1 MNVKLFLLIA
11 ALVGALVAMTGGVS
25 AQTPAGGRASGTIS
39 RMDTVEIRVF
49 REEELTTMGQLSPDG
64 SISMP
69 LIGAVKMA
77 GLTTDQAAAAITAKL
92 KDGFLVNPQV
102 SVTIEARVRRSITV
116 LGQVQNSGVFELP
129 ANRQL
134 TVVEA
139 IGMAGGATRIAN
151 TKKITLKRNGGGKP
165 QVTTLSLKDITSGKT
180 ADIPLRDGD
189 VLTIPESLF

>member
-1 MNVKLFLLIA
+1 MNVKLFLIIA
-11 ALVGALVAMTGGVS
+11 AMVGALAALTSVAPG
-25 AQTPAGGRASGTIS
+25 QIPAGGRASGTIS

-64 SISMP
+64 TISMP
-69 LIGAVKMA
+69 LVGAVKMA
-77 GLTTDQAAAAITAKL
+77 GLTTDQAAAAITARL
-92 KDGFLVNPQV
+92 KDGYLVNPQV

-116 LGQVQNSGVFELP
+116 LGQVQNAGVFELP

-151 TKKITLKRNGGGKP
+151 TKKITLKRNSGGKA
-165 QVTTLSLKDITSGKT
+165 QVTTLNLKDITSGKA

>member
-1 MNVKLFLLIA
+1 MNVKLFLIIA
-11 ALVGALVAMTGGVS
+11 AAVGALAALTSGASG
-25 AQTPAGGRASGTIS
+25 QTLAGGRASGTIS

-64 SISMP
+64 TISMP

-92 KDGFLVNPQV
+92 KDGYLVNPQV

-151 TKKITLKRNGGGKP
+151 TKKITLKRNSGGKP
-165 QVTTLSLKDITSGKT
+165 QVTTLNLKDITSGKT

>member
-1 MNVKLFLLIA
+1 MNVKLFLIIS
-11 ALVGALVAMTGGVS
+11 ALVGALVALTGS
-25 AQTPAGGRASGTIS
+25 AAGQAPAGGRSSGTIG

-49 REEELTTMGQLSPDG
+49 REDELTTMGQLSPDG
-64 SISMP
+64 TISMP
-69 LIGAVKMA
+69 LIGAIRMA
-77 GLTTDQAAAAITAKL
+77 GLTTDQAAAAISAKL

-151 TKKITLKRNGGGKP
+151 TKKITLKRNSGGKP
-165 QVTTLSLKDITSGKT
+165 QVTIINLKDITSGKT